1 MKLRTFADGWWH
13 FWSVLSGDA
22 SFVSLFGFWAAL
34 MVWMSIA
41 NMTAAFIRWCV
52 S

>member
-13 FWSVLSGDA
+13 FWSVLGVDS
-22 SFVSLFGFWAAL
+22 SFVGLFGFWAAL
-34 MVWMSIA
+34 MVWMCIV
-41 NMTAAFIRWCV
+41 NMTVAFIRWCV